1 MTDQAQLADRIAW
14 GRARAA
20 TVMALVFVTAQAG
33 SFHDDLPLDRPQS
46 IHLAAWI
53 VWAAALLLFL
63 VAGGGLLRGARMRA
77 LLNDETTIDHRK
89 RAMAL
94 GFWGAIG
101 TATLVYF
108 LSFYEPI
115 SAREAAR
122 LIITFGIALALLR
135 FGTLERKA
143 LKDG

>member
-1 MTDQAQLADRIAW
+1 MTEQPDLVDRIAW

-20 TVMALVFVTAQAG
+20 TVMALVFVAAQAG
-33 SFHDDLPLDRPQS
+33 GFSDDVPLNRPQT

-63 VAGGGLLRGARMRA
+63 AVGGGLWRGARMRA

-101 TATLVYF
+101 TAALVYC

-115 SAREAAR
+115 SAREGAR
-122 LIITFGIALALLR
+122 LIITFGVALALLR